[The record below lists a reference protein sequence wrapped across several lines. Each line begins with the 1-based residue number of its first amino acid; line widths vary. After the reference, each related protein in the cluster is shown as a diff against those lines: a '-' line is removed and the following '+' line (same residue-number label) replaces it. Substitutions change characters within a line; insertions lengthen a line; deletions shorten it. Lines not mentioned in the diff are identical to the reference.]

1 MFCARDNEGAI
12 DLAKGWDSVLETE
25 QRRTEV
31 ILIADCAVD
40 QTDAHRAIAATGGF
54 LKTALNPTEALDW
67 FNGDQRTDLLLIEV
81 DAPSEIMATVL
92 RRADDQAKLHKF
104 PLCVSANYD
113 SLDFVTSSAAGPY
126 TSWLCEPDLG
136 ERVAAIATHMAEGL
150 AVLRDVA
157 TDIDTQ
163 RLRRLADEV
172 SRIARAL
179 SSLSSTEPSS
189 GRLAASAM
197 SDVQL
202 SFRAQP
208 LNTNLQ
214 VPMPTAEVVRRTLR
228 VRRMRDQFFDSSLF
242 ADPAWDM
249 LLDLMAAELEDA
261 QVAVS
266 SLCIAASV
274 PPTTALRWIKA
285 MTDHGLFE
293 RCADPDDG
301 RRIFI
306 RLAEPAMNGMARYF
320 DAAKKAGGM
329 II

>member
-1 MFCARDNEGAI
+1 MYKDWTSE
-12 DLAKGWDSVLETE
+12 WDSILDTE
-25 QRRTEV
+25 YRRTEV
-31 ILIADCAVD
+31 TLIADDTVD
-40 QTDAHRAIAATGGF
+40 QSDVHQAISATGGF
-54 LKTALNPTEALDW
+54 LKTVLTPTQALRW
-67 FNGDQRTDLLLIEV
+67 FVSGQRADLVLIEV
-81 DAPSEIMATVL
+81 DGPSDEMANVL
-92 RRADDQAKLHKF
+92 RQADAAATLHQV
-104 PLCVSANYD
+104 PLCVSTNRDA
-113 SLDFVTSSAAGPY
+113 LDFVVSTASGPY
-126 TSWLCEPDLG
+126 TSWLCEPDVTD
-136 ERVAAIATHMAEGL
+136 RVAAIATHMAEGQPL
-150 AVLRDVA
+150 LRDVA
-157 TDIDTQ
+157 VEIDTQ

-179 SSLSSTEPSS
+179 SSLSSNDPSA

-202 SFRAQP
+202 SFRAEP
-208 LNTNLQ
+208 MNFGAET
-214 VPMPTAEVVRRTLR
+214 PMPTADEVRRILR
-228 VRRMRDQFFDSSLF
+228 VRRMRDQFFDPSLF

-249 LLDLMAAELEDA
+249 LLDLMAAQLEDA

-306 RLAEPAMNGMARYF
+306 RLSQPAMNGMARYF

>member
-1 MFCARDNEGAI
+1 MFCDLTNE
-12 DLAKGWDSVLETE
+12 WDSILNTE
-25 QRRTEV
+25 HRRTEV
-31 ILIADCAVD
+31 TLIADAVTD
-40 QTDAHRAIAATGGF
+40 TSDAHRAIAATGGF
-54 LKTALNPTEALDW
+54 LKNSLDPSNALSW
-67 FNGDQRTDLLLIEV
+67 FDAGQRQDLILVEVERPSDAMEKLLH
-81 DAPSEIMATVL
+81 
-92 RRADDQAKLHKF
+92 RADHVATLHNI
-104 PLCVSANYD
+104 PLCISTGQS
-113 SLDFVTSSAAGPY
+113 SLDFVTSAAAGPN
-126 TSWLCEPDLG
+126 TSWLCEPDLAD
-136 ERVAAIATHMAEGL
+136 RVSAIATYMADGQ

-157 TDIDTQ
+157 SDLDTQ

-179 SSLSSTEPSS
+179 SSLSSTEPSG

-202 SFRAQP
+202 NFRSEPMNFGAEI
-208 LNTNLQ
+208 
-214 VPMPTAEVVRRTLR
+214 PMPSAEDIRRILR
-228 VRRMRDQFFDSSLF
+228 VRRMRDQYFDSSLF

-249 LLDLMAAELEDA
+249 LLDLLAAGLEET

-306 RLAEPAMNGMARYF
+306 RLAPSAVNGMARYF
-320 DAAKKAGGM
+320 DAANKAGGM

>member
-1 MFCARDNEGAI
+1 MFKEWTHDWAND
-12 DLAKGWDSVLETE
+12 WDSIVDSE

-31 ILIADCAVD
+31 ILIADATID
-40 QTDAHRAIAATGGF
+40 QTDAHRAITATGGF
-54 LKTALNPTEALDW
+54 LRNALTLSEAINW
-67 FNGDQRTDLLLIEV
+67 FNKGERADLLLIEA
-81 DAPSEIMATVL
+81 DYPSEVMAKVL
-92 RRADDQAKLHKF
+92 ANADAYAEAHKT
-104 PLCVSANYD
+104 PLCISANRD
-113 SLDFVTSSAAGPY
+113 MIDFVTSAASGSF
-126 TSWLCEPDLG
+126 TSWLCEPDLT
-136 ERVAAIATHMAEGL
+136 ERVAAIATHMAEGQPL
-150 AVLRDVA
+150 LRDVA
-157 TDIDTQ
+157 TEIDTQ

-179 SSLSSTEPSS
+179 SSLSSTDASS

-202 SFRAQP
+202 SFRAEPADFGTQA
-208 LNTNLQ
+208 
-214 VPMPTAEVVRRTLR
+214 PMPTADEVRRILR
-228 VRRMRDQFFDSSLF
+228 VRRMRDQFFETSLF

-249 LLDLMAAELEDA
+249 LLDLMAAQLEEA

-306 RLAEPAMNGMARYF
+306 QLAPTAMNGMARYF

>member
-1 MFCARDNEGAI
+1 MYKEWTSD
-12 DLAKGWDSVLETE
+12 WDSILDTE
-25 QRRTEV
+25 YRRTEV
-31 ILIADCAVD
+31 TLIADDTVD
-40 QTDAHRAIAATGGF
+40 QSDVHRAISATGGF
-54 LKTALNPTEALDW
+54 LRTVLTPTQALHW
-67 FNGDQRTDLLLIEV
+67 FRGGQRTDLVLIEV
-81 DAPSEIMATVL
+81 DYPSDEMANVL
-92 RRADDQAKLHKF
+92 RQADAAATLHQV
-104 PLCVSANYD
+104 PLCVSTNRDA
-113 SLDFVTSSAAGPY
+113 LDFVVSAASGPY
-126 TSWLCEPDLG
+126 TSWLCEPDVT
-136 ERVAAIATHMAEGL
+136 ERVAAIATHMAEGQPL
-150 AVLRDVA
+150 LRDVA
-157 TDIDTQ
+157 VEIDTQ

-179 SSLSSTEPSS
+179 SSLSSNDPSA

-202 SFRAQP
+202 NFRAEP
-208 LNTNLQ
+208 ANFGAET
-214 VPMPTAEVVRRTLR
+214 PMPTADEVRRILR
-228 VRRMRDQFFDSSLF
+228 VRRMRDQFFDPSLF

-249 LLDLMAAELEDA
+249 LLDLMAAQLEDS

-306 RLAEPAMNGMARYF
+306 RLSQPAMNGMARYF

>member
-1 MFCARDNEGAI
+1 MYKNWSKAWADEWESI
-12 DLAKGWDSVLETE
+12 VDTE
-25 QRRTEV
+25 SHCPQIT
-31 ILIADCAVD
+31 LIADDAVD
-40 QTDAHRAIAATGGF
+40 YHDAQRAITATGGV
-54 LKTALNPTEALDW
+54 LTRSVNSAQALDW
-67 FNGDQRTDLLLIEV
+67 FAQDQSADMVLIEV
-81 DAPSEIMATVL
+81 EYPSDGMATVL
-92 RRADDQAKLHKF
+92 AHADAFATARQM
-104 PLCVSANYD
+104 PLCVTATRD
-113 SLDFVTSSAAGPY
+113 SLDFVTGIAVGPY
-126 TSWLCEPDLG
+126 TNWLCEPDLA
-136 ERVAAIATHMAEGL
+136 ERVAAIAVHMAGGQP
-150 AVLRDVA
+150 VLRDVA
-157 TDIDTQ
+157 SEIDTQ

-179 SSLSSTEPSS
+179 SSLSSTDAGS
-189 GRLAASAM
+189 GRLAASAL

-202 SFRAQP
+202 SFRAEPTDLATQ
-208 LNTNLQ
+208 T
-214 VPMPTAEVVRRTLR
+214 PMPTAEEVRRVLR
-228 VRRMRDQFFDSSLF
+228 IRRLRDQFFDASLF

-249 LLDLMAAELEDA
+249 LLDLLAAELEQG

-306 RLAEPAMNGMARYF
+306 RLAQPAMNSMARYF
-320 DAAKKAGGM
+320 DVAKKAGGM